1 MGCGSIQY
9 NSNKAQDG
17 RPIFKPYPE
26 EINGINDRVSNA
38 FNNFLKSH
46 GAVTKPINRER
57 PKLNF
62 DIKESKSFRKMSIAQ
77 EEQRKSFVLQMNNLG
92 IIDESGPKCN
102 VIEDSEQ
109 EPEEKS
115 FFVRVPAGLGNLE
128 PAKYKFSITLDADKA
143 LKELSALEDEAE
155 NITAKY
161 L

>member
-1 MGCGSIQY
+1 MGCGTIQY
-9 NSNKAQDG
+9 NPNKAQES

-26 EINGINDRVSNA
+26 EINGINDKVSNA
-38 FNNFLKSH
+38 FNNFLKNH
-46 GAVTKPINRER
+46 GAITKPVIRER

-62 DIKESKSFRKMSIAQ
+62 DIKDSKSFRKMSMPQ
-77 EEQRKSFVLQMNNLG
+77 EEQRKSFVMQMNNLG
-92 IIDESGPKCN
+92 IIDESEPKCN
-102 VIEDSEQ
+102 LIEDSEK

-115 FFVRVPAGLGNLE
+115 FFVRVPGALGQLE